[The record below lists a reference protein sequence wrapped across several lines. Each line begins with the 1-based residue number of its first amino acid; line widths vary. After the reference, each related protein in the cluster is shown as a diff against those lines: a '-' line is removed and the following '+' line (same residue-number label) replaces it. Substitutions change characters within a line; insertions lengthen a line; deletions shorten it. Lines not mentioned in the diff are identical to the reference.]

1 MCGSI
6 PEQTIF
12 CDIVIA
18 ISFLLIALNQVLYHL
33 PLQPIQYESFN
44 NWIKNGLQTY
54 ILRR

>member
-6 PEQTIF
+6 PEELIF
-12 CDIVIA
+12 CETVTTIL
-18 ISFLLIALNQVLYHL
+18 FLLIALNQVLYDS

-44 NWIKNGLQTY
+44 NCIKNGLQTY